1 MSVLSITFHCIKS
14 NIEEWEKYVDETLIL
29 MAENLLD
36 VDKYI
41 LSEIQSDYIEEGK
54 NYNLL
59 LIFDDE
65 EKRSD
70 FTESELLNITE
81 RIEKKFGQNVMIF
94 NTFLNPKK
102 SRM

>member
-1 MSVLSITFHCIKS
+1 MSVLSITFHCINS
-14 NIEEWEKYVDETLIL
+14 SIDEWENYVDETLVL

-41 LSEIQSDYIEEGK
+41 LSEVHSDFIEEGK

-65 EKRSD
+65 EKRTD
-70 FTESELLNITE
+70 FMESELLNISE
-81 RIEKKFGQNVMIF
+81 RIETKFGQDVMIF
-94 NTFLNPKK
+94 NTSLNPKK
-102 SRM
+102 KKF